1 MEIRMLKFKFGVWW
15 AYVTVFVMALSS
27 TIRAIVKV
35 PVYELVWVV
44 ALFIAKVMAFLVILF
59 WEFFI
64 IILALLLLSFNA
76 IILVIQYF

>member
-1 MEIRMLKFKFGVWW
+1 MLGFKFGVWW
-15 AYVTVFVMALSS
+15 VFAIVLVMALSS
-27 TIRAIVKV
+27 TLRAIVKV

-59 WEFFI
+59 LGVFI
-64 IILALLLLSFNA
+64 IILALLLFLFHA

>member
-1 MEIRMLKFKFGVWW
+1 MEIRMLGFKFGVWW
-15 AYVTVFVMALSS
+15 VFAIVLVMALSS
-27 TIRAIVKV
+27 TLRAIVKV

-59 WEFFI
+59 LGVFI
-64 IILALLLLSFNA
+64 IILALLLFLFHA